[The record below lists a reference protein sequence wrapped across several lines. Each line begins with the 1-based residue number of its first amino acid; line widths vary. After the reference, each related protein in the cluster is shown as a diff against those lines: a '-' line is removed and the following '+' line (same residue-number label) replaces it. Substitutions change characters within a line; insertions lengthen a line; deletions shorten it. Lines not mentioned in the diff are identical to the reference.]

1 MSDLQT
7 DRKPLLEKLE
17 PQHHD
22 SQHAFNREAQAWSQ
36 TGRDMAQMLIDFLRD
51 LFSF

>member
-17 PQHHD
+17 PQHHH
-22 SQHAFNREAQAWSQ
+22 SQHAFNREAQAWSK
-36 TGRDMAQMLIDFLRD
+36 TGRDMAQMLID
-51 LFSF
+51 LFKDFFDF